1 MPKSIKNVWD
11 SKLTFDKLVEAHER
25 ASKGKRFDK
34 EVLLFEMNLETNIT
48 NIIKKLEN
56 NTYHFGKY
64 RVFTIYEPK
73 QRIIKSLPY
82 TDRVVHQWYV
92 EEFIKPYMMPRFIT
106 HTYACLPMRG
116 GHKAVDDLQRMM
128 RIMKRNYGNYYVLKC
143 DISGY
148 FYNINRDILYKILKR
163 KIRDPK
169 LLQFTKKIIFD
180 EEGVK
185 GIPIGNYTSQF
196 FANIYL
202 NELDHFVKEKLR
214 VRFYLRYMD
223 GATV

>member
-56 NTYHFGKY
+56 NTYRFGKY

-73 QRIIKSLPY
+73 ERIIKSLPY
-82 TDRVVHQWYV
+82 IDRVVHQWYV

-169 LLQFTKKIIFD
+169 LLQFTKKLFLMKKGLKAFQLEIIHHNFLQ
-180 EEGVK
+180 
-185 GIPIGNYTSQF
+185 IFI
-196 FANIYL
+196 
-202 NELDHFVKEKLR
+202 
-214 VRFYLRYMD
+214 
-223 GATV
+223 

>member
-25 ASKGKRFDK
+25 ASKGKRFEK

-56 NTYHFGKY
+56 NTYCFGKY

-73 QRIIKSLPY
+73 ERIIKSLPY
-82 TDRVVHQWYV
+82 IDRVVHQWYV

-116 GHKAVDDLQRMM
+116 GHKAVEDLQRMM
-128 RIMKRNYGNYYVLKC
+128 RIMRRNYGNYYVLKC

-148 FYNINRDILYKILKR
+148 FYNINRTILYKILKR